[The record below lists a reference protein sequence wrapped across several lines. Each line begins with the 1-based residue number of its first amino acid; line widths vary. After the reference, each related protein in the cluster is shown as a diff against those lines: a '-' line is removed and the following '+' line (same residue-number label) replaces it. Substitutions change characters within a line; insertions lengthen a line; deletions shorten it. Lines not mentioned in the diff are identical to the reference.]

1 MKKNI
6 YLPGIL
12 GIVTLLA
19 ILGMLLFPIGVGLVL
34 NGTGTGAEVTR
45 GYDFVFGN
53 EAAYIENHGAMI
65 AWFVLG
71 LIAAAFVLLATAFGF
86 KGGKFTGFLHTV
98 AGLCLFACTILVFL
112 SPVIIGNWVG
122 SGNASVSLGWGYIC
136 TGICSAI
143 AAVVSLFNGVTCLKA
158 KD

>member
-12 GIVTLLA
+12 GCIT
-19 ILGMLLFPIGVGLVL
+19 ILVMLGLFLFPIGMGLIVE
-34 NGTGTGAEVTR
+34 GSGAEPLR

-53 EAAYIENHGAMI
+53 EAAYLENQGSMI

-71 LIAAAFVLLATAFGF
+71 LIAALFELLATAFGF

-98 AGLCLFACTILVFL
+98 AGLCLLVCTLLIFL
-112 SPVIIGNWVG
+112 SPVLVGNWLG
-122 SGNASVSLGWGYIC
+122 ASNFSLSLGWGFIC
-136 TGICSAI
+136 AGICAAISAAI
-143 AAVVSLFNGVTCLKA
+143 SLFNGITCLRA